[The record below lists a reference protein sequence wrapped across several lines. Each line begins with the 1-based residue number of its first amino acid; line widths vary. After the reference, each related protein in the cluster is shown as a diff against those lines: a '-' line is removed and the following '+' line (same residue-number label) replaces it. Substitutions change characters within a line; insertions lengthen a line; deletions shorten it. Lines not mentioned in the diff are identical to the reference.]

1 MASLDWLVIVLLAAS
16 VLLGLWR
23 GLVYEVLSVLNWLA
37 AFVLAQW
44 LAPRAAAMMPLSRA
58 GEAIQYAAGFV
69 VVFIAALF
77 AGGLLA
83 WIISKLVAAVGLRPV
98 DRMLGSVFGLVRGV
112 VAVLALAV
120 VIHLT
125 GLGHGLWWTESR
137 TAGVATAA
145 LRGLKPVVPEPYVA
159 DQSTTSIIARIRD
172 PASGDPISQRDAD
185 GLPALIEQ
193 AVGDVQA

>member
-1 MASLDWLVIVLLAAS
+1 VAVLDWVVVAVLAAS

-23 GLVYEVLSVLNWLA
+23 GLVYEALSVLNWLA

-44 LAPRAAAMMPLSRA
+44 LAPRAAQWMPLSRA
-58 GEAIQYAAGFV
+58 GESVQYAAGFV

-83 WIISKLVAAVGLRPV
+83 WLTKKLVEAVGLRPV
-98 DRMLGSVFGLVRGV
+98 DRVLGGAFGLVRGV

-120 VIHLT
+120 LVHLAKLQD
-125 GLGHGLWWTESR
+125 GVWWTESM

-145 LRGLKPVVPEPYVA
+145 LRGLKPVVPERFGAYF
-159 DQSTTSIIARIRD
+159 
-172 PASGDPISQRDAD
+172 PA
-185 GLPALIEQ
+185 
-193 AVGDVQA
+193 

>member
-1 MASLDWLVIVLLAAS
+1 MAVLDWVVVALLAAS

-44 LAPRAAAMMPLSRA
+44 LAPRVAAMLPLSRA
-58 GEAIQYAAGFV
+58 GESLQYAAGFV
-69 VVFIAALF
+69 LVFIAALF

-83 WIISKLVAAVGLRPV
+83 WLTRKLVEAVGLRPV
-98 DRMLGSVFGLVRGV
+98 DRALGGLFGLVRGT

-120 VIHLT
+120 VVHLA
-125 GLGHGLWWTESR
+125 GLKDGAWWTESM

-145 LRGLKPVVPEPYVA
+145 LRGLKPVVPERFGTY
-159 DQSTTSIIARIRD
+159 
-172 PASGDPISQRDAD
+172 
-185 GLPALIEQ
+185 LPA
-193 AVGDVQA
+193 